1 MKKLRLW
8 RLRERLKFTQWANSS
23 RAELNLR
30 LMGFPL
36 RRPAFHVGFPMNS
49 QWTWAWTSVSVQEVF
64 HPHLSPEMLA
74 RQDMFSSQCRGDR
87 CRVHGPLWQRTSGT
101 WSWHRR
107 WHGTPSPVH
116 PICASSV
123 LIKEISFSVPFFFFF
138 PLNAWADTTY
148 SALLLWRKE
157 RKSGSWEKRVRGLAW
172 PLVSCGVFSHPCVFQ
187 GLSVR
192 FYKTGVAGTRW
203 PRRIR
208 SILNM
213 LSTSLWCCLT

>member
-8 RLRERLKFTQWANSS
+8 RLRERLKFTQRANSS
-23 RAELNLR
+23 WAELNLR

-101 WSWHRR
+101 WSWHRQ

-123 LIKEISFSVPFFFFF
+123 LIKEISFSVPFFFSFLRMHGQT
-138 PLNAWADTTY
+138 PRIVLYCCEGKNE
-148 SALLLWRKE
+148 SLGVE
-157 RKSGSWEKRVRGLAW
+157 RKGFEAW
-172 PLVSCGVFSHPCVFQ
+172 PGHSWVAEFSHILASFKVSVSASIKQ
-187 GLSVR
+187 VWQALDGLEGFVLSLICLVR
-192 FYKTGVAGTRW
+192 LCDAV
-203 PRRIR
+203 
-208 SILNM
+208 
-213 LSTSLWCCLT
+213 